1 MLKQVDFMSEF
12 MQLDAKAP
20 ATLGAVVEAVT
31 RLSTL
36 GEAKILEL
44 VAAGKRGDLFPCK
57 PTGDQPIPSDT
68 MAEEELVEAS
78 ASPLIRKQRD
88 ALIQSSLPA
97 TSTKKYRPRT
107 ASKR

>member
-1 MLKQVDFMSEF
+1 MSKF
-12 MQLDAKAP
+12 MQLDAEAP

-36 GEAKILEL
+36 SEAKILEF
-44 VAAGKRGDLFPCK
+44 VSAGKIAELFPFR
-57 PTGDQPIPSDT
+57 PTGGRPIPSDT
-68 MAEEELVEAS
+68 LAEEELVEAS
-78 ASPLIRKQRD
+78 ASPLNRKQRD

-97 TSTKKYRPRT
+97 TSPRKHRPRA